1 MNSKDYIESGILE
14 AYVLGSLSDAEKSEV
29 EKYASEFPEIKE
41 ELFLIE
47 QSLEN
52 FASLTSKNPSASLK
66 NKISSAIFEG
76 KAKETP
82 VIPLNIFQKTKNYP
96 QWLVAASVTL
106 LIATSFSAILFYN
119 MLSDSNERFAKAEEQ
134 KNFFNDSIKKQD
146 SIIKSAQKE
155 LAIIRNPSSK
165 MIMLKGMDKAPDAK
179 VMVVW
184 NKNSKEVYLSI
195 QSIPVP
201 KPGMQ
206 YQFWAI
212 VNGKPMDAGMIS
224 LTDTAFHKMKD
235 FEDADA
241 FAITLEKEG
250 GSAKPNMK
258 EMYAM
263 GKP

>member
-1 MNSKDYIESGILE
+1 MRWK
-14 AYVLGSLSDAEKSEV
+14 
-29 EKYASEFPEIKE
+29 
-41 ELFLIE
+41 
-47 QSLEN
+47 
-52 FASLTSKNPSASLK
+52 
-66 NKISSAIFEG
+66 
-76 KAKETP
+76 
-82 VIPLNIFQKTKNYP
+82 
-96 QWLVAASVTL
+96 
-106 LIATSFSAILFYN
+106 FSAILFYN

-224 LTDTAFHKMKD
+224 LTDTAVHKMKD